1 MWCWPDALRAGAG
14 AGVFATFV
22 NSIREQMRTK
32 AESDEDLA
40 AAQERLE
47 QARMESIA
55 KAEIA
60 MQKAKEAA
68 DEAKKVG

>member
-1 MWCWPDALRAGAG
+1 MRAAAG

>member
-1 MWCWPDALRAGAG
+1 M
-14 AGVFATFV
+14 

-68 DEAKKVG
+68 EEAKKVG